1 MESIDR
7 FLLVNMKPINQMLA
21 EIAYQWTLIQPMLGT
36 YVHVLLSALF
46 TIYTGSHA
54 SLTRP
59 TSARKPAK
67 RKKQPGEHEEDVAS
81 ESLQK
86 MEGLSP
92 ADAIFFPLMAG
103 LTLAGLYI
111 IIQWLEDPAILNAI
125 LNWYF
130 AVFGLF
136 GIAKL
141 FADAM
146 GFAQSMIFPSK
157 YACGGQ
163 TWEIKPKQRFA
174 VAARAQ
180 HKKCTSPLP
189 GLLSKVSLPPK
200 VASAIWTLRELPS
213 KKAHVRVYI
222 HRMLETNV
230 YIGPQGCL
238 SFLLALTATLF
249 YNLVAKPW
257 WLTNILGCSFAYA
270 SLQFL
275 SPTTFST
282 GTLILVALFV
292 YDIYFV
298 FFTPLMVTV
307 ATKLDIPA
315 KMLFPRPSGSNEDP
329 AKPSYAM
336 LGLGDIVLPG
346 LVIGFAL
353 RFDLYLFYLRK
364 QKHQNQDDI
373 KKKGNGPTKEAEMTD
388 TRVDRITGITKA
400 EYKTAT
406 GGWGERFWV
415 GKHDSAGKPIN
426 GGVFPKTY
434 FYACI
439 LGYVAGMVT
448 TLGAVSIS
456 GSAQPAL
463 LYLVPGV
470 LISLWTTALIKG
482 DLKEM
487 WSFDETESED
497 EVSKKSDG
505 PRKPLKS
512 IFSQSRQDE
521 MAQRLEGYL
530 KGDDDKDA
538 TSAGRKKSKTEEKVD
553 VDSSKKKGGFFRD
566 RKTELA
572 FFSINF
578 PGYLSQETDSEPQ
591 TLAGDQ
597 NPKSKPSVEDELRT
611 AFEGNLAD
619 TPPSTRTRSM
629 RKSILNGEDSV
640 SEKRPEKRHK
650 RV

>member
-1 MESIDR
+1 
-7 FLLVNMKPINQMLA
+7 
-21 EIAYQWTLIQPMLGT
+21 MLGT
-36 YVHVLLSALF
+36 YIHVLLSALF

-59 TSARKPAK
+59 TSAGKPAK
-67 RKKQPGEHEEDVAS
+67 RKKQPGEHEEDAPF

-92 ADAIFFPLMAG
+92 SDAIILPVFAG

-111 IIQWLEDPAILNAI
+111 AIQWLEDPAILNKA

-141 FADAM
+141 FVDAM
-146 GFAQSMIFPSK
+146 SFAQSMIFPSK
-157 YACGGQ
+157 YAYNGQ
-163 TWEIKPKQRFA
+163 SWEVKPKRRFA
-174 VAARAQ
+174 VATDAQ
-180 HKKCTSPLP
+180 HKKCNSPLP
-189 GLLSKVSLPPK
+189 GLLSKLSLPPK
-200 VASAIWTLRELPS
+200 VARAIWTLRELPS
-213 KKAHVRVYI
+213 KKVHVRIYI
-222 HRMLETNV
+222 YRMLEMNLH
-230 YIGPQGCL
+230 IGPQGCL
-238 SFLLALTATLF
+238 SFLLALAAILF
-249 YNLVAKPW
+249 FNLVAKPW
-257 WLTNILGCSFAYA
+257 WLMNILGYSFAYA
-270 SLQFL
+270 SLQLL

-282 GTLILVALFV
+282 GTLILAALFV

-315 KMLFPRPSGSNEDP
+315 KMLFPRPSGPNDDP
-329 AKPSYAM
+329 SKPSFAM

-353 RFDLYLFYLRK
+353 RFDLYLYYLRK
-364 QKHQNQDDI
+364 QKHQNQEDI
-373 KKKGNGPTKEAEMTD
+373 KKKGNGSIKKPKMTD
-388 TRVDRITGITKA
+388 TTEDRIKEITKA
-400 EYKTAT
+400 EFKTAT

-415 GKHDSAGKPIN
+415 GKHDSTGEPIN

-434 FYACI
+434 FYASI
-439 LGYVAGMVT
+439 FGYVAGMVT
-448 TLGAVSIS
+448 TLGVMSFS

-482 DLKEM
+482 DLNEM
-487 WSFDETESED
+487 WRFDETDPED
-497 EVSKKSDG
+497 KPSTSSDE
-505 PRKPLKS
+505 PKKPLKS
-512 IFSQSRQDE
+512 IFSRSRQDE
-521 MAQRLEGYL
+521 MGERLEGYL
-530 KGDDDKDA
+530 KSHADKDA
-538 TSAGRKKSKTEEKVD
+538 ASAERKKPKTEELVSVGQDRKKS
-553 VDSSKKKGGFFRD
+553 GFFRD

-578 PGYLSQETDSEPQ
+578 PGYSSLSEETDSEPQ
-591 TLAGDQ
+591 T
-597 NPKSKPSVEDELRT
+597 SKPKQSVEDELRA

-629 RKSILNGEDSV
+629 RKSILNGEDSALEKR
-640 SEKRPEKRHK
+640 SEKRLKRAS
-650 RV
+650 

>member
-1 MESIDR
+1 MET
-7 FLLVNMKPINQMLA
+7 VNRLINEM
-21 EIAYQWTLIQPMLGT
+21 AYQWILIPPMLGT
-36 YVHVLLSALF
+36 GVLVLLSALL

-59 TSARKPAK
+59 TSARIPAK
-67 RKKQPGEHEEDVAS
+67 RKKQPGKDDEDVS
-81 ESLQK
+81 IESLRK

-92 ADAIFFPLMAG
+92 SDALLLPLFAG

-111 IIQWLEDPAILNAI
+111 IIQWLEDPAILNTI

-136 GIAKL
+136 GITKL

-146 GFAQSMIFPSK
+146 GFAQSLIFPSK
-157 YACGGQ
+157 YAYGGQ
-163 TWEIKPKQRFA
+163 IWEIKAKQRFA
-174 VAARAQ
+174 VATKAQ
-180 HKKCTSPLP
+180 NKKCSSPLP
-189 GLLSKVSLPPK
+189 GLLSRLSLPAK
-200 VASAIWTLRELPS
+200 VAGAIWTLRELPS
-213 KKAHVRVYI
+213 KKAHVRFYI
-222 HRMLETNV
+222 YRMLELNLH
-230 YIGPQGCL
+230 IGPQGCL
-238 SFLLALTATLF
+238 SFLLALVATLF
-249 YNLVAKPW
+249 FNLVAKPW
-257 WLTNILGCSFAYA
+257 WLMNILGYSFAYA
-270 SLQFL
+270 SLQLL

-282 GTLILVALFV
+282 GTLILAALFV

-307 ATKLDIPA
+307 ATQLDIPA
-315 KMLFPRPSGSNEDP
+315 KMLFPRPSSPNDDP
-329 AKPSYAM
+329 TKPAYSM

-364 QKHQNQDDI
+364 QKHQNQED
-373 KKKGNGPTKEAEMTD
+373 KKNKGNSSMKDPETPD
-388 TRVDRITGITKA
+388 TRVKKIKGITKA
-400 EYKTAT
+400 EYKPAT

-415 GKHDSAGKPIN
+415 GKHDSAGEPIN

-439 LGYVAGMVT
+439 LGYVVGMVT
-448 TLGAVSIS
+448 TLAVVSFS
-456 GSAQPAL
+456 SSAQPAL

-487 WSFDETESED
+487 WNFDETDSED
-497 EVSKKSDG
+497 ESSKRSDKS
-505 PRKPLKS
+505 KEPLKS

-521 MAQRLEGYL
+521 MRGSLEGYL
-530 KGDDDKDA
+530 KGDSDKDV
-538 TSAGRKKSKTEEKVD
+538 TSAERKKSKAEEQAD
-553 VDSSKKKGGFFRD
+553 VDSSNRRGGFFRD
-566 RKTELA
+566 RKTEFA

-578 PGYLSQETDSEPQ
+578 PGYSSQEIDSEPQ
-591 TLAGDQ
+591 VTE
-597 NPKSKPSVEDELRT
+597 PKPKQSVEDELRA

-629 RKSILNGEDSV
+629 RRSILNGENNA
-640 SEKRPEKRHK
+640 SEERPEKRVK
-650 RV
+650 RA

>member
-1 MESIDR
+1 MEST
-7 FLLVNMKPINQMLA
+7 NQILG
-21 EIAYQWTLIQPMLGT
+21 EIAHQWTLIQPMLGT
-36 YVHVLLSALF
+36 YVHVLLSALL

-54 SLTRP
+54 SLSRP
-59 TSARKPAK
+59 TSAGKPAK
-67 RKKQPGEHEEDVAS
+67 RKKQPGEHEEDAPS
-81 ESLQK
+81 DSLQK

-92 ADAIFFPLMAG
+92 ADALIFPVLAG
-103 LTLAGLYI
+103 VTLASLYI
-111 IIQWLEDPAILNAI
+111 IIKWLEDPAILNTI

-146 GFAQSMIFPSK
+146 GLAQSIIFPSK
-157 YACGGQ
+157 YSYRGQ
-163 TWEIKPKQRFA
+163 TWEIKPKQRLA
-174 VAARAQ
+174 VAAKTQ
-180 HKKCTSPLP
+180 HKKCSSPLP
-189 GLLSKVSLPPK
+189 GLLSKIRLSPK
-200 VASAIWTLRELPS
+200 VTSAIWTLRELPS
-213 KKAHVRVYI
+213 KKVHVRIYI
-222 HRMLETNV
+222 HRMLEMNAH
-230 YIGPQGCL
+230 IGPQGCL
-238 SFLLALTATLF
+238 SFLLALVATLVF
-249 YNLVAKPW
+249 NLVAKPW
-257 WLTNILGCSFAYA
+257 WLMNILGFSFAYA
-270 SLQFL
+270 SLQLL

-282 GTLILVALFV
+282 GTLILAALFV

-315 KMLFPRPSGSNEDP
+315 KMLFPRPSGANDDP
-329 AKPSYAM
+329 AKPSFAM

-364 QKHQNQDDI
+364 QKHQNQEDI
-373 KKKGNGPTKEAEMTD
+373 KNKGNGSIKEVEVTD
-388 TRVDRITGITKA
+388 ARVKKSTGITKA

-415 GKHDSAGKPIN
+415 GKYDTAGEPIN

-434 FYACI
+434 FYASI
-439 LGYVAGMVT
+439 FGYVAGMVT
-448 TLGAVSIS
+448 TLGVVSIS
-456 GSAQPAL
+456 ASAQPAL

-470 LISLWTTALIKG
+470 LISLWTTALVKG

-487 WSFDETESED
+487 WNFDETEPED
-497 EVSKKSDG
+497 EPSKKSDG

-521 MAQRLEGYL
+521 MSGRVENYL
-530 KGDDDKDA
+530 KGDADKDA
-538 TSAGRKKSKTEEKVD
+538 TSAERKKSKTEEQVD
-553 VDSSKKKGGFFRD
+553 VDSSKKQSGFFRD

-578 PGYLSQETDSEPQ
+578 PGYSTLETDSEPK
-591 TLAGDQ
+591 TMTYD
-597 NPKSKPSVEDELRT
+597 PKSKPKPSVEEELRT

-629 RKSILNGEDSV
+629 RKSILNGGDSA
-640 SEKRPEKRHK
+640 SEKRPEKRLK

>member
-1 MESIDR
+1 MLGEIASQWSSIHPMSGTYLHI
-7 FLLVNMKPINQMLA
+7 LLV
-21 EIAYQWTLIQPMLGT
+21 
-36 YVHVLLSALF
+36 ALF

-67 RKKQPGEHEEDVAS
+67 RKKQPGEDEEDVPF
-81 ESLQK
+81 ENLQK

-92 ADAIFFPLMAG
+92 ADAILFPLFAG
-103 LTLAGLYI
+103 LTLAGLYV
-111 IIQWLEDPAILNAI
+111 IIQWLEDPAILTTI

-141 FADAM
+141 FVDAM
-146 GFAQSMIFPSK
+146 GFAQSMIFPSR
-157 YACGGQ
+157 YAYSGQ

-174 VAARAQ
+174 VATKAQ
-180 HKKCTSPLP
+180 HKKCSSPLP
-189 GLLSKVSLPPK
+189 GLFSNLSLPPK

-213 KKAHVRVYI
+213 KKVHVRIYI
-222 HRMLETNV
+222 YRMLEMNLH
-230 YIGPQGCL
+230 IGPQGCL
-238 SFLLALTATLF
+238 SFLLALVATLF
-249 YNLVAKPW
+249 FNLVAKPW
-257 WLTNILGCSFAYA
+257 WLMNILGFSFAYA
-270 SLQFL
+270 SLQLL

-282 GTLILVALFV
+282 GTLILAALFV

-315 KMLFPRPSGSNEDP
+315 KMLFPRPSSPNDDP
-329 AKPSYAM
+329 TKQSFAM

-364 QKHQNQDDI
+364 QKHQNLGVKNQGNSPMKAPKPTDI
-373 KKKGNGPTKEAEMTD
+373 TVN
-388 TRVDRITGITKA
+388 RITENAKA
-400 EYKTAT
+400 EYKIAT

-415 GKHDSAGKPIN
+415 GKHNSAGEPIN
-426 GGVFPKTY
+426 GGIFPKTY

-439 LGYVAGMVT
+439 FGYVAGMVA
-448 TLGAVSIS
+448 TLGVVAIS

-482 DLKEM
+482 DLNEM
-487 WSFDETESED
+487 WKFDETDSED
-497 EVSKKSDG
+497 ESSKRTDK
-505 PRKPLKS
+505 PKKPLKS

-521 MAQRLEGYL
+521 MGERLEGYL
-530 KGDDDKDA
+530 KSDADKDGP
-538 TSAGRKKSKTEEKVD
+538 SAERKKSTTEEQAD
-553 VDSSKKKGGFFRD
+553 VDSPRKKGGFFRD

-572 FFSINF
+572 FFSINL
-578 PGYLSQETDSEPQ
+578 PGHSSQEPDSEPQ
-591 TLAGDQ
+591 SVTSDQ
-597 NPKSKPSVEDELRT
+597 KLKAKQSVEDQLRA

-629 RKSILNGEDSV
+629 RKSILSGEDSA
-640 SEKRPEKRHK
+640 SEKRPEKRFK
-650 RV
+650 RA